1 MSDVQT
7 DQPPPAPAPKWAVE
21 YQIPSFGPEVRHSP
35 PYDTQAI
42 AQSHRDD
49 IASFEGVAY
58 AIVVPV
64 KP

>member
-1 MSDVQT
+1 MSDVQAE
-7 DQPPPAPAPKWAVE
+7 QVQASPAPKWAVE
-21 YQIPSFGPEVRHSP
+21 YQIPSFGPEIRHSP
-35 PYDTQAI
+35 PYDTEQV

-49 IASFEGVAY
+49 IAGFEGVAY